1 MVEYINKKQIQGL
14 LPKRPDDSN
23 KGTFGKILNIA
34 GSRNYTGAAYLSSLA
49 ALKIGAGYVTL
60 ACPKSISPII
70 ASMLPEVTFIP
81 LEETEI
87 GSINNNN
94 SIDNLYTYNVL
105 SVGCGITTNDKTRE
119 FAFKIINELNRNQ
132 KVIIDADG
140 INILANHKGEIPLKN
155 VIITPHPKELSR
167 LLNVSV
173 EEIITNREKYARIT
187 SQTYE
192 CITVLK
198 GHNSI
203 VTNGEKI
210 FINSSGSSALAK
222 AGTGDVLTGVIAGL
236 LAQKMRPFEAAILG
250 TFLHGLAGDYAEDSL
265 TKYSVLA
272 SDVIENIPNAIND
285 ILIEE
290 RNVTRKNKR
299 TSTKNKR

>member
-1 MVEYINKKQIQGL
+1 MANNINRKIVQGL
-14 LPKRPDDSN
+14 LPKRPEDSN
-23 KGTFGKILNIA
+23 KGTFGKILNIS
-34 GSRNYTGAAYLSSLA
+34 GSKNYTGAAYLSSLA

-60 ACPKSISPII
+60 ACPKSISSII
-70 ASMLPEVTFIP
+70 ATMLPEITFLP
-81 LEETEI
+81 LEETNI
-87 GSINNNN
+87 GSISRNN
-94 SIDNLYTYNVL
+94 SIPDLYTYNVL
-105 SVGCGITTNDKTRE
+105 SLGCGITTNEETRE

-140 INILANHKGEIPLKN
+140 INILANHKGEISLKN
-155 VIITPHPKELSR
+155 AVITPHPKELSR

-210 FINSSGSSALAK
+210 LKNKSGSSALAK
-222 AGTGDVLTGVIAGL
+222 AGTGDVLTGIIAGL
-236 LAQKMRPFEAAILG
+236 LAQNMKPFDAAILG
-250 TFLHGLAGDYAEDSL
+250 TFLHGLAGDYAKEDL

-272 SDVIENIPNAIND
+272 TDVIKYLPFAIKEV
-285 ILIEE
+285 LIEE
-290 RNVTRKNKR
+290 
-299 TSTKNKR
+299 